1 MSQIGSSSGVRV
13 AATPL
18 SNVYTVLLL
27 IGALVLA
34 LTLAG
39 IWINGDRTYGV
50 VWGITDSGKANLKAL
65 DTAKANQEAA
75 EKELNQNWEAL
86 KQWPAGMV
94 PPVPPAPGTTA
105 PAAPTT
111 PPAAP
116 ATPPATP
123 AAPATP
129 PATPAAPAAPAPPAA
144 PAAPATTPAAPA
156 AEKAPQK

>member
-39 IWINGDRTYGV
+39 IWLIGDRTYGV
-50 VWGITDSGKANLKAL
+50 VWGITDSGKANLKRI
-65 DTAKANQEAA
+65 DTAKADEEAA
-75 EKELNQNWEAL
+75 QKELNDKAEAL

-94 PPVPPAPGTTA
+94 PPAPPAPGSTA

-116 ATPPATP
+116 ATPTTTP

-129 PATPAAPAAPAPPAA
+129 TTTPAVPATPPAT

-156 AEKAPQK
+156 AEKAPAK

>member
-13 AATPL
+13 ATTPL

-39 IWINGDRTYGV
+39 IWIDGDRTYGV

-75 EKELNQNWEAL
+75 EKELNQKWEEL

-94 PPVPPAPGTTA
+94 PPVAPAPGTT
-105 PAAPTT
+105 P
-111 PPAAP
+111 P

-123 AAPATP
+123 AT
-129 PATPAAPAAPAPPAA
+129 PPAA
-144 PAAPATTPAAPA
+144 PAAPATPPAAPAATPAAPA
-156 AEKAPQK
+156 ATPAAPATPAEKPAEK

>member
-39 IWINGDRTYGV
+39 IWIIGDRTYGV
-50 VWGITDSGKANLKAL
+50 VWGITDSGKVNLKRI
-65 DTAKANQEAA
+65 DTAKADEEAA
-75 EKELNQNWEAL
+75 QKELNDKAEAL

-123 AAPATP
+123 AAPA
-129 PATPAAPAAPAPPAA
+129 APAPPAV

-156 AEKAPQK
+156 AEKAPEK

>member
-50 VWGITDSGKANLKAL
+50 VWGITDAGKANLKAL

-94 PPVPPAPGTTA
+94 PPMPPAPGTTP

-123 AAPATP
+123 AAPA
-129 PATPAAPAAPAPPAA
+129 
-144 PAAPATTPAAPA
+144 APA
-156 AEKAPQK
+156 AEKAPEK

>member
-39 IWINGDRTYGV
+39 IWINGDHTYGV
-50 VWGITDSGKANLKAL
+50 VWGITDAGKANLKRI
-65 DTAKANQEAA
+65 DTAKADEEAA
-75 EKELNQNWEAL
+75 QKELNDKAEAL

-111 PPAAP
+111 PPA
-116 ATPPATP
+116 TP
-123 AAPATP
+123 AA
-129 PATPAAPAAPAPPAA
+129 
-144 PAAPATTPAAPA
+144 PAAPA
-156 AEKAPQK
+156 AEKAPEK